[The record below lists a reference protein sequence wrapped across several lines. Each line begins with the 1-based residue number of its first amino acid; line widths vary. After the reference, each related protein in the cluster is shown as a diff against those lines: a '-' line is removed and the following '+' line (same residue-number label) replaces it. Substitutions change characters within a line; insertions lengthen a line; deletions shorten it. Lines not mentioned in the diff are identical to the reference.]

1 MTATCPLN
9 SVGQSASL
17 VMRKSAVR
25 IRKGAQIIQPTEVG
39 FFMPKNEDKGN
50 KDFWGFSG
58 VSVALAFREIMKLV
72 KPPCKR

>member
-50 KDFWGFSG
+50 FKGNKDFEGFSG
-58 VSVALAFREIMKLV
+58 VSISL
-72 KPPCKR
+72 

>member
-25 IRKGAQIIQPTEVG
+25 IRKGAQIIQPTSVG
-39 FFMPKNEDKGN
+39 FFMPKTRIREIIRETKTFGD
-50 KDFWGFSG
+50 SA
-58 VSVALAFREIMKLV
+58 VALLHYNLG
-72 KPPCKR
+72 